1 MPLSQRIPPS
11 RHVGVLLFERFSN
24 HCLANAVEPLRAAN
38 GFAGRTLYDWSF
50 LSVDGRRVTSS
61 SGLPVEPQGPVARH
75 PGGDLLLVMPSYG
88 FRDHANPSTLR
99 ALRSAAARFGALV
112 GMDTGAWLL
121 AAAGLLSGR
130 RATIHWDE
138 RTAMA
143 ERFPEVEVV
152 DARFVIDGDRI
163 TCGGVTTAFDLMLA
177 LIEAQHG
184 PMLRL
189 EVSALFQPDA
199 GGTGA
204 GSALPTGR
212 RAADLAVAAM
222 RRNLETPLPIELI
235 AAEAGL
241 SQRALEQ
248 VFRAAFHRTP
258 QAVYRSLRLREAR
271 RLAAGS
277 AMSVAEIATRCG
289 YADSSAMTRAF
300 RNEFAL
306 TPRDLRRAA
315 QAADSGKI

>member
-1 MPLSQRIPPS
+1 MQTSKPCR
-11 RHVGVLLFERFSN
+11 VGVLLFERFSN

-38 GFAGRTLYDWSF
+38 GFAGRSLYDWTF
-50 LSVDGRRVTSS
+50 LSVDGARVTSS
-61 SGLPVEPQGPVARH
+61 SGLPVQPDGTLARH

-88 FRDHANPSTLR
+88 FRDHATPATLR
-99 ALRSAAARFGALV
+99 ALRSAARRFGALV

-121 AAAGLLSGR
+121 AAAGLLGGR

-138 RTAMA
+138 MTAMA

-177 LIEAQHG
+177 LIEARHG

-189 EVSALFQPDA
+189 EVAGLFQP
-199 GGTGA
+199 GA
-204 GSALPTGR
+204 RASGVPEPATGR
-212 RAADLAVAAM
+212 RGVDRAVAAM
-222 RRNLETPLPIELI
+222 RRSLEAPLPIARI

-241 SQRALEQ
+241 SQRALEHA
-248 VFRAAFHRTP
+248 FRAALGRTP

-271 RLAAGS
+271 RLVTGTG
-277 AMSVAEIATRCG
+277 MSVAEIADRCG
-289 YADSSAMTRAF
+289 YADASAMTRAF
-300 RNEFAL
+300 RDEFAVA
-306 TPRDLRRAA
+306 PRDLRRAA
-315 QAADSGKI
+315 GTGRSAL